1 MAKTR
6 AKAATRRSAKIT
18 SRKAGKKSQA
28 KSKKS
33 KKKPAKAAK
42 KKAAAKPQTRPRT
55 TEASGFKVLAQL
67 AVAAPSALAD
77 AVKLEIRA
85 ACPAPPREITDGMDL
100 SDDLR
105 LTNDLKRGLAG
116 AFQQIARRFKPGA
129 RISLDDCGGLTD
141 VASAIALVAKRA
153 GF

>member
-6 AKAATRRSAKIT
+6 AKPAKRRSIKT
-18 SRKAGKKSQA
+18 T
-28 KSKKS
+28 SKKTGKES
-33 KKKPAKAAK
+33 KKKPVKAAK
-42 KKAAAKPQTRPRT
+42 KKAAARPQPRSRT

-67 AVAAPSALAD
+67 AVAAPTELTD
-77 AVKLEIRA
+77 AVKQEIRA
-85 ACPAPPREITDGMDL
+85 ACPAPPKEIKDGMDL
-100 SDDLR
+100 ADDLR
-105 LTNDLKRGLAG
+105 LTDDLKRGLAG
-116 AFQQIARRFKPGA
+116 AFQRIARRFKADA

>member
-6 AKAATRRSAKIT
+6 AKPVIRRSTKTA
-18 SRKAGKKSQA
+18 RKKVG
-28 KSKKS
+28 KKS
-33 KKKPAKAAK
+33 KKKP
-42 KKAAAKPQTRPRT
+42 
-55 TEASGFKVLAQL
+55 ASGFKVLAQL
-67 AVAAPSALAD
+67 AVAAPSDLTD
-77 AVKLEIRA
+77 AVKQEIRA
-85 ACPAPPREITDGMDL
+85 ACPAPPREITDDMDL

-105 LTNDLKRGLAG
+105 LTGDLKRGLAG

>member
-6 AKAATRRSAKIT
+6 AKPATRRSTKTA
-18 SRKAGKKSQA
+18 SKKVG
-28 KSKKS
+28 KKS
-33 KKKPAKAAK
+33 KKKP
-42 KKAAAKPQTRPRT
+42 
-55 TEASGFKVLAQL
+55 ASGFKVLAQL
-67 AVAAPSALAD
+67 AVAAPSELAD

-85 ACPAPPREITDGMDL
+85 ACPAPPREITDDMDL
-100 SDDLR
+100 ADDLR
-105 LTNDLKRGLAG
+105 LTDDLKRGLAG

-129 RISLDDCGGLTD
+129 RITLDDCGALSD

>member
-6 AKAATRRSAKIT
+6 AKPATRRSTKTA
-18 SRKAGKKSQA
+18 
-28 KSKKS
+28 SKKTGKES
-33 KKKPAKAAK
+33 KKKPVKAAK
-42 KKAAAKPQTRPRT
+42 KKAAARPQPRSRT

-67 AVAAPSALAD
+67 AVAAPTELTD
-77 AVKLEIRA
+77 AVKQEIRA
-85 ACPAPPREITDGMDL
+85 ACPAPPKEIKDDMDL
-100 SDDLR
+100 ADDLR
-105 LTNDLKRGLAG
+105 LTDDLKRGLAG
-116 AFQQIARRFKPGA
+116 AFQRIARRFKADA